1 MIWVCSE
8 VFEKA
13 VLGSEGAGC
22 WGVIG
27 CDQGMDGGVFCNDEK
42 KIDWGRCL
50 FRQSIRHTQ
59 CFVCECFLYSS
70 CLSLCVCVYPS
81 YAEMDASPM
90 YIDVLG

>member
-1 MIWVCSE
+1 LVQR
-8 VFEKA
+8 VQA
-13 VLGSEGAGC
+13 AGASLD
-22 WGVIG
+22 VIKVWMDG
-27 CDQGMDGGVFCNDEK
+27 WMDGGVFCNDEE
-42 KIDWGRCL
+42 IDWGRCL

>member
-1 MIWVCSE
+1 MVQR
-8 VFEKA
+8 VQA
-13 VLGSEGAGC
+13 AGASLD
-22 WGVIG
+22 VIKVW
-27 CDQGMDGGVFCNDEK
+27 MDGGVFCNDE